1 MTISIGL
8 ASLVFVAMLL
18 AQMLGL
24 FPDEKTALAESRSE
38 LATTVAVACSQYL
51 DRDDP
56 EAMSVF
62 VADVV
67 RRNDDVNSAAIRSA
81 RGNVLLEC
89 GDHINHWPDLP
100 PNVSRLNYIQIPLR
114 ANDQPWGQVEL
125 RFQPPHE
132 SSIPGISNMPWI
144 KALIFVGLVAFLLFL
159 LYLRRV
165 LQHLD
170 PMSVIPERVR
180 VMMNTLAEAIFILD
194 ANGRIV
200 FVNAAFASLVDI
212 PEDKL
217 QGRNPEGFNWVS
229 PDSEESPAAFPWT
242 PCLDSGD
249 ASRGTPMRLR
259 AKGQSLHT
267 LSINVAAI
275 AGADKKIRGVLVTLD
290 DMTQVQAKNI
300 QLQSALESLDKAHQ
314 QLAEKSEE
322 LERLASRDPLTSFFN
337 RRAFFNAAEEILK
350 DACKKEKYVGCI
362 MIDLDHFK
370 SINDTYGH
378 QAGDEVLRRTA
389 DAITDVLRDTDI
401 VGRYGG
407 EEFAVILPEQ
417 DGQRT
422 QQVAERIRKSI
433 AEWPMP
439 DRSMTASIGVA
450 SAAPWRDV
458 ATLPNLIGIAD
469 SALYEAKETGRNK
482 VVVGSPK
489 KGPTRRADDPVVQD
503 EQ

>member
-24 FPDEKTALAESRSE
+24 FPDERAALAESRSE

-56 EAMSVF
+56 ESMSVF

-67 RRNDDVNSAAIRSA
+67 RRNQDVSSAAIRSA
-81 RGNVLLEC
+81 SGNVLLEC
-89 GDHINHWPDLP
+89 GEHVNHWPDLP
-100 PNVSRLNYIQIPLR
+100 PDVSRLNYVQIPLF
-114 ANDQPWGQVEL
+114 ANNQRWGRVEL

-132 SSIPGISNMPWI
+132 SSIPGISNMPWF
-144 KALIFVGLVAFLLFL
+144 KALIFVGLVAFLFFL

-194 ANGRIV
+194 ADGRIV
-200 FVNAAFASLVDI
+200 FVNTAFSSLVDI
-212 PEDKL
+212 PDAKL
-217 QGRNPEGFNWVS
+217 QGRNPEGFEWIS
-229 PDSEESPAAFPWT
+229 PDSEQAPPDFPWT
-242 PCLDSGD
+242 ACLNNGE

-259 AKGQSLHT
+259 AKGRSLHT
-267 LSINVAAI
+267 LSINVAGI
-275 AGADKKIRGVLVTLD
+275 AGPDKKIRGALVTLD
-290 DMTQVQAKNI
+290 DMTQVQAKNV

-337 RRAFFNAAEEILK
+337 RRAFFSAAEEILK
-350 DACKKEKYVGCI
+350 TACREEKHVGCI

-433 AEWPMP
+433 EEWPMP

-458 ATLPNLIGIAD
+458 ATLPNLIAVAD
-469 SALYEAKETGRNK
+469 KALYEAKETGRNK
-482 VVVGSPK
+482 VVAGSPEN
-489 KGPTRRADDPVVQD
+489 GPTRRENDHAVQE